1 MLCLTEKCLHYVA
14 AMFLCAEIKAWI
26 STDFV
31 AEHPAYPRMCLDKK
45 HSIVFMDGV
54 DRYDLTR
61 CTKQTCRAGYGL
73 SHTAIVTTGCSSVH
87 AKPPCQLVP
96 GDTSAVFP
104 GCCRKIRCPPRPS
117 NDARLYLQYRQF
129 KTKIKTRA
137 KKL

>member
-1 MLCLTEKCLHYVA
+1 MSDDVMLFVVA
-14 AMFLCAEIKAWI
+14 
-26 STDFV
+26 
-31 AEHPAYPRMCLDKK
+31 AYPRMCLDKK

-73 SHTAIVTTGCSSVH
+73 SHTAIVTTGLVLTHGPLCHTWLRRCSSVH

-137 KKL
+137 KKLW